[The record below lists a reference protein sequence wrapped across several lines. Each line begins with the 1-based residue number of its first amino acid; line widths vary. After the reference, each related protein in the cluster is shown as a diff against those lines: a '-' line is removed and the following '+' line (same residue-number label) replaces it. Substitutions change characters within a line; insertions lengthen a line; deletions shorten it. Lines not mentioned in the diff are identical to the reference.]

1 MLRHH
6 TSRHGMPDDGSAAV
20 INDFDYEMV
29 ATYTGTAATLL
40 MFPLITSSYEHLALQ
55 PDFDRFTLR
64 QEEV

>member
-1 MLRHH
+1 
-6 TSRHGMPDDGSAAV
+6 MPDDGSAAV

-40 MFPLITSSYEHLALQ
+40 MFPLITSSYEHLALH
-55 PDFDRFTLR
+55 PDFDRFILR

>member
-1 MLRHH
+1 
-6 TSRHGMPDDGSAAV
+6 MPDDGSAAV

-40 MFPLITSSYEHLALQ
+40 MFPLITSSYEHLALH